1 MSGID
6 RTQILR
12 IDCRAC
18 HSKGYVMTSTGETS
32 CNACGGTGM
41 EEREVPY
48 KFESQGKWTKEET
61 AQAFEIDVDDVK
73 DEGHADAKAPAG
85 DPTGE

>member
-18 HSKGYVMTSTGETS
+18 KGAGFVRAQTGETS
-32 CNACGGTGM
+32 CNACGGTGL
-41 EEREVPY
+41 EEKEVPY
-48 KFESQGKWTKEET
+48 KFDTNGRFTQEEK
-61 AQAFEIDVDDVK
+61 AEAFGLPIDQISDK
-73 DEGHADAKAPAG
+73 GHAEASAPAG
-85 DPTGE
+85 DPTE